1 MTVSDKTGSFG
12 SLGTP
17 PRFTHSDR
25 RRLLL
30 TVMPLGVLAAIVTA
44 IAIANPNFLRPASI
58 WTALD
63 SAVPLMILAAGAML
77 VILCGGIDLSVAAL
91 ASLASVLVAMWVPQL
106 GGWVVPVVVILC
118 ALAGALQGAIH
129 VIAQIPSFLVTLG
142 GLAVWSGTAL
152 VVSGAST
159 IGVTVS
165 TLDWAFTRITPW
177 KIPSAVF
184 IGAGVV
190 LVFALVM
197 NLTPVRRW
205 LVAIGSSEPSAL
217 LAGLPVTQTKVAAF
231 AVSGACAGFAGV
243 MLVGRTFSG
252 APSLAD
258 SLLLPVV
265 AAIVVGGTAITG
277 GFGGIGRT
285 VVGVLIITVLRVGL
299 SVAGVDSSYEQ
310 IFYGVLVIAAVALTI
325 DRSKLPFVK

>member
-1 MTVSDKTGSFG
+1 VS
-12 SLGTP
+12 
-17 PRFTHSDR
+17 
-25 RRLLL
+25 
-30 TVMPLGVLAAIVTA
+30 
-44 IAIANPNFLRPASI
+44 
-58 WTALD
+58 
-63 SAVPLMILAAGAML
+63 
-77 VILCGGIDLSVAAL
+77 
-91 ASLASVLVAMWVPQL
+91 
-106 GGWVVPVVVILC
+106 
-118 ALAGALQGAIH
+118 
-129 VIAQIPSFLVTLG
+129 
-142 GLAVWSGTAL
+142 
-152 VVSGAST
+152 
-159 IGVTVS
+159 
-165 TLDWAFTRITPW
+165 
-177 KIPSAVF
+177 
-184 IGAGVV
+184 
-190 LVFALVM
+190 
-197 NLTPVRRW
+197 
-205 LVAIGSSEPSAL
+205 
-217 LAGLPVTQTKVAAF
+217 QTKIVVF